1 MAKFNFR
8 YQKLLNL
15 KKELEDEIK
24 NELAIEIQKSIQLKA
39 KLMDNKKKQKY
50 YLASINDLLQKGIQA
65 SELKR
70 HNNNKEYFNEMN
82 KKLLTEIRNQ
92 EKRVS
97 EKRKKLNS
105 AVQETKK
112 FEKIKEKHFEIFV
125 DEIYAAER
133 KQVDE
138 IVNYKNYQSS
148 GDDHGK

>member
-15 KKELEDEIK
+15 KKEIEDEIK
-24 NELAIEIQKSIQLKA
+24 NELALEIQKSVQLKA
-39 KLMDNKKKQKY
+39 KLKNNKKKQKK
-50 YLASINDLLQKGIQA
+50 YLASINDLLQNGIQA

-70 HNNNKEYFNEMN
+70 HNNNKEYVNKRN
-82 KKLLTEIRNQ
+82 KKLLREISRQ
-92 EKRVS
+92 EERIS
-97 EKRKKLNS
+97 EKRKKLNA

-112 FEKIKEKHFEIFV
+112 FEKIKEKHYEVFV
-125 DEIYAAER
+125 NEIYEAER

-148 GDDHGK
+148 GDDYGK

>member
-39 KLMDNKKKQKY
+39 KLKNNKKNQKQ
-50 YLASINDLLQKGIQA
+50 YLESINDLLKDGIKA

-70 HNNNKEYFNEMN
+70 HNKNKEYFNKMN
-82 KKLLTEIRNQ
+82 KRLLNEIRNQ
-92 EKRVS
+92 AKRIS
-97 EKRKKLNS
+97 EKRQKLNT

-112 FEKIKEKHFEIFV
+112 FEKIKEKHYEIFV
-125 DEIYAAER
+125 NEVYGAER

-148 GDDHGK
+148 GDDYGR

>member
-15 KKELEDEIK
+15 KKELEDEVK
-24 NELAIEIQKSIQLKA
+24 NELAIEIQKSMQLKA
-39 KLMDNKKKQKY
+39 KLKKNKKNQKK
-50 YLASINDLLQKGIQA
+50 YLESVNDLLKEGIKA

-70 HNNNKEYFNEMN
+70 HNKNKEYFNKMN
-82 KKLLTEIRNQ
+82 KKLLREIRKQ
-92 EKRVS
+92 AERVS
-97 EKRKKLNS
+97 AKREELNT

-112 FEKIKEKHFEIFV
+112 FEKIKEKHYEIFV
-125 DEIYAAER
+125 NEVYEAER

>member
-15 KKELEDEIK
+15 KKEMEDEIK

-39 KLMDNKKKQKY
+39 KLKNNKKQQQE
-50 YLASINDLLQKGIQA
+50 YLASINDLLQDGIRA

-70 HNNNKEYFNEMN
+70 HNNNKEYFKRIS
-82 KKLLTEIRNQ
+82 KKLLREIKEQ
-92 EKRVS
+92 GVKIS
-97 EKRKKLNS
+97 EKRKKLNK

-112 FEKIKEKHFEIFV
+112 FEKIKEKHYEIFV

-133 KQVDE
+133 KEVDE